1 MRKYL
6 VSKKCNRKPCTT
18 ILEMSEHFGISVN
31 SMRRRVSKNSDRP
44 HPIDGIVNGN
54 IRARYY
60 NKKEFIDWYKR
71 NYLNDEIEKI
81 L

>member
-1 MRKYL
+1 M
-6 VSKKCNRKPCTT
+6 KKNNCKPCTT

-31 SMRRRVSKNSDRP
+31 SMRGRVRTNPDRL

-54 IRARYY
+54 TRARYY

-71 NYLNDEIEKI
+71 NYLNDEIEKTQ
-81 L
+81 